1 MEPKYGKIETSQE
14 LGALIRKKRRAV
26 KFRQADAADFAGVGA
41 RFLSE
46 LERGKSTAELGKALQ
61 VLYRFGLEVWIVPR
75 GHQPPALPPELS
87 DEP

>member
-1 MEPKYGKIETSQE
+1 MEPKYGKIETAQE

-26 KFRQADAADFAGVGA
+26 KFRQADAADFAGVGP

-46 LERGKSTAELGKALQ
+46 LERGKPTAALGKALQ

-75 GHQPPALPPELS
+75 GHQPPELPH
-87 DEP
+87 EP